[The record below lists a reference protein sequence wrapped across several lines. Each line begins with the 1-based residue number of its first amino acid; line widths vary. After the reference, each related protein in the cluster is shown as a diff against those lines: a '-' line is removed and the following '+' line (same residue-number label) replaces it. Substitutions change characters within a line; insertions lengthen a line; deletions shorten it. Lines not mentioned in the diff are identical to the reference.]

1 MTEYVLL
8 YLSGERRRRFLRV
21 SKINGVSLIMQM
33 LTAALCMLLS
43 VLLPDSVPFVAILTP
58 LIAVTA
64 AFGIFSIVFALHKNG
79 STLALLIEESEAN
92 LRLSEKEKSYSERY
106 FEKLKEILSER
117 KYFGEIVSVVVN
129 AVVNLSSAIIALLT
143 SIGVFAA
150 SAQAACGFVFLA
162 CVILSGGMAVVS
174 LIIDIKRRSR
184 FVNCAEEEI
193 YFLKSE
199 RGDLTSVSHH
209 PMQGPQDYFLTD
221 NAELRIFN
229 RYTYRSAV
237 YTLIWIV
244 CAVVL
249 GVVSGNVA
257 SKGAWAFW
265 LIGAIGA
272 AATVAWIVSLILTE
286 LKKNAIYVSNA
297 KKLTENE
304 TENEVRMQLQKAYQ
318 KVQRIGN
325 IIFSTAIFLAMVLG
339 LSLGFAQTL
348 RDPQTSLAANIGG
361 TSVFF
366 LLIFAVLSFVVYIPI
381 YIKYRN
387 RAKPLEEK
395 VKEVQNKNAE

>member
-21 SKINGVSLIMQM
+21 SKINVVSLFMQT

-43 VLLPDSVPFVAILTP
+43 VLLPSSVPFVAILTP

-79 STLALLIEESEAN
+79 STLALLAEESEAN

-106 FEKLKEILSER
+106 FEKLKQILSER

-129 AVVNLSSAIIALLT
+129 AVVSLSSAIIALLT

-150 SAQAACGFVFLA
+150 SAQAACGFVFFA

-174 LIIDIKRRSR
+174 LIVDIKRRSR

-199 RGDLTSVSHH
+199 RGDLTSVSH
-209 PMQGPQDYFLTD
+209 PMRGPQDYFLTD
-221 NAELRIFN
+221 NADLRLFN

-265 LIGAIGA
+265 LIGTIGA

-297 KKLTENE
+297 KKLTGNG

-318 KVQRIGN
+318 NVQRIGN
-325 IIFSTAIFLAMVLG
+325 IIFSTAIFLAIILG

-361 TSVFF
+361 TSVFL
-366 LLIFAVLSFVVYIPI
+366 LLIFAVLSFIVYIPI
-381 YIKYRN
+381 YVKYRN